1 MTPTTLRSAVTGRRI
16 HTRRSTYEGQSAQF
30 SCAHDHGADRVRRA
44 PGRID
49 RSQQGVGPVWS
60 LLLPSYCTNNS
71 TEEAM
76 PDPDAGPSHEPGAR
90 ILGGPS

>member
-1 MTPTTLRSAVTGRRI
+1 MTLTTLRSAGPG
-16 HTRRSTYEGQSAQF
+16 RSTQTPRSTPHGHKAQF
-30 SCAHDHGADRVRRA
+30 ISALRHVARRARRA
-44 PGRID
+44 PAHTV
-49 RSQQGVGPVWS
+49 RSQQRAGPVWS
-60 LLLPSYCTNNS
+60 LLLPSYCTNNP

>member
-1 MTPTTLRSAVTGRRI
+1 MTLTTLRSAGPG
-16 HTRRSTYEGQSAQF
+16 RSTQTQGSTHHGQNARF
-30 SCAHDHGADRVRRA
+30 TVALRHVARRARRA
-44 PGRID
+44 PAQTV
-49 RSQQGVGPVWS
+49 RSQQRAGPVWL
-60 LLLPSYCTNNS
+60 LLLPSYCTNKP